1 MFPSTGPDEGQDN
14 LQSTRL
20 AGGLGESSNRP
31 DGGHGNVLESE
42 NQLSNITSVNWSI
55 LKKLLSKIIR

>member
-1 MFPSTGPDEGQDN
+1 MFSSTGPDEGQDN
-14 LQSTRL
+14 LQSTRPTE
-20 AGGLGESSNRP
+20 GLGESSNRL
-31 DGGHGNVLESE
+31 DGGYENVLESE